1 MDKNKYIKLIAL
13 MIIVIIV
20 LLIDIAFTIFH
31 EMNYNKRVNTGNERW
46 LQIENR
52 IKDTEEK
59 VQAIENELQ

>member
-13 MIIVIIV
+13 MIIVIVV
-20 LLIDIAFTIFH
+20 LIIDIAFTILH
-31 EMNYNKRVNTGNERW
+31 EVNYNKRVDTGNERW
-46 LQIENR
+46 IQIENR

>member
-1 MDKNKYIKLIAL
+1 MNKDKYVKMIAL

-20 LLIDIAFTIFH
+20 LILGIVFTILH

>member
-1 MDKNKYIKLIAL
+1 MNKDKYVKMIAL

-20 LLIDIAFTIFH
+20 LILDIVFTILH

-52 IKDTEEK
+52 IIQTEEK
-59 VQAIENELQ
+59 VRAIEEKLQ

>member
-1 MDKNKYIKLIAL
+1 MNKDKYVKMIAL

-20 LLIDIAFTIFH
+20 LILDIVFTILH

-52 IKDTEEK
+52 MMQTEEK
-59 VQAIENELQ
+59 VQVIEDKLQ